1 MSSSHG
7 KDSNSLSRD
16 MGLFGAMSTVVAGT
30 LGAGLFVTLGTA
42 SSTTGPSVILV
53 VILSGLLA
61 MAIAVNYSWMATI
74 FPAAAGSYAYISR
87 TFDSRLP
94 GFIVTW
100 SKWLG
105 YMAAD
110 AVLALG
116 FGNYLQVFYP
126 GIDPKIAGFALLT
139 VLFLVNLVGTK
150 EYSLSQNAIMAVLM
164 LAILVLVI
172 PGSFHVNPANYHPF
186 FTGGMDGFVGA
197 AVPLFYAYIGIAVAG
212 QMGAEVKNPS
222 KNLPLAMVGGTLLLV
237 VLYVWTAAVIYGVVG
252 DYTVLANSER
262 PLATAAE
269 AFLGNSA
276 TAVVAFGGLLATAS
290 SVHAVMAAGIKMP
303 YSWSWDEVFPKQFS
317 AVSQRFGTP
326 HYSLA
331 TLYVVAAALTFWS
344 NGLDEALVI
353 ATFSYLI
360 AYATVSLTLLYVRA
374 SRPDL
379 VEQAGFD
386 YGWLTPVTGVVA
398 ALGAVGLLT
407 KAANFGG
414 LPGAFGDFIT
424 GLPGAFSDFF
434 AAPLAGTVPVLSA
447 FRATV
452 LNAYWTAFEAA
463 PTLRI
468 YLPWMVVGLGIFAV
482 YWRLG
487 NQRGTD
493 VGAILD
499 TLPGVSSDEHDPTIG
514 DVTSDD

>member
-1 MSSSHG
+1 MSSQQG
-7 KDSNSLSRD
+7 RDENSLARE

-53 VILSGLLA
+53 VVLSGILA
-61 MAIAVNYSWMATI
+61 MSIAVNYSWMATI
-74 FPAAAGSYAYISR
+74 FPAAAGSYAYVSR

-94 GFIVTW
+94 GFLVTW

-116 FGNYLQVFYP
+116 FGSYLQVFYP
-126 GIDPKIAGFALLT
+126 AVDPKIAGFALLT
-139 VLFLVNLVGTK
+139 VLFLVNIVGTK
-150 EYSLSQNAIMAVLM
+150 EYSVSQNAIFAVLM

-172 PGSFHVNPANYHPF
+172 PGSFSVDPANYQPF
-186 FTGGMDGFVGA
+186 FTGGFDGFVAA

-222 KNLPLAMVGGTLLLV
+222 RNLPLAMVGGTFVLI
-237 VLYVWTAAVIYGVVG
+237 VLYIWTAAVIYGVVG
-252 DYTVLANSER
+252 DYTVLANSDR

-269 AFLGNSA
+269 AFLGDSA

-317 AVSQRFGTP
+317 ATNDRFGTP
-326 HYSLA
+326 HWSLL
-331 TLYVVAAALTFWS
+331 TLYVVAAGLTFWS
-344 NGLDEALVI
+344 TGLSQALAI

-360 AYATVSLTLLYVRA
+360 AYCAVSVTLLYVRWNR
-374 SRPDL
+374 SDL

-386 YGWLTPVTGVVA
+386 YGWLTPVTGVV
-398 ALGAVGLLT
+398 GAVGAAGLLSEAY
-407 KAANFGG
+407 KGSLSIYVPWLAVGVVV
-414 LPGAFGDFIT
+414 
-424 GLPGAFSDFF
+424 FS
-434 AAPLAGTVPVLSA
+434 
-447 FRATV
+447 
-452 LNAYWTAFEAA
+452 
-463 PTLRI
+463 
-468 YLPWMVVGLGIFAV
+468 V
-482 YWRLG
+482 YWYLG
-487 NQRGTD
+487 QQRGTD

-499 TLPGVSSDEHDPTIG
+499 TLPGVASDEREDPTVRG
-514 DVTSDD
+514 GPSDD

>member
-53 VILSGLLA
+53 VVLSGILA

-74 FPAAAGSYAYISR
+74 FPGAAGSYAYVSR
-87 TFDSRLP
+87 TFGSRLP
-94 GFIVTW
+94 GFLVTW

-116 FGNYLQVFYP
+116 FGSYLQVFYP
-126 GIDPKIAGFALLT
+126 SVNPEIAGFVLLT

-150 EYSLSQNAIMAVLM
+150 EYSVSQNVIFAVLM
-164 LAILVLVI
+164 VAILVLVI
-172 PGSFHVNPANYHPF
+172 PGSFSVDPANYQPF
-186 FTGGMDGFVGA
+186 FTGGFDGFVGA

-222 KNLPLAMVGGTLLLV
+222 RNLPLAMVGGTLVLILL
-237 VLYVWTAAVIYGVVG
+237 YIWTAAVIYGVVG

-269 AFLGNSA
+269 AFLGDSG

-303 YSWSWDEVFPKQFS
+303 YSWSWDEVFPSFFS
-317 AVSQRFGTP
+317 SVSDRFGTP
-326 HYSLA
+326 HFSLL
-331 TLYVVAAALTFWS
+331 TLYLVAAGLTFWS
-344 NGLDEALVI
+344 TGLDQVLAI

-360 AYATVSLTLLYVRA
+360 AYASVSITLLYVRA
-374 SRPDL
+374 SRSDL
-379 VEQAGFD
+379 AEQAGFD
-386 YGWLTPVTGVVA
+386 YGWLTPVTGLIGTV
-398 ALGAVGLLT
+398 GAVGLLT
-407 KAANFGG
+407 E
-414 LPGAFGDFIT
+414 
-424 GLPGAFSDFF
+424 
-434 AAPLAGTVPVLSA
+434 
-447 FRATV
+447 
-452 LNAYWTAFEAA
+452 AYK
-463 PTLRI
+463 
-468 YLPWMVVGLGIFAV
+468 GSLGIYVPWLAV
-482 YWRLG
+482 GIVVFGIYWYIG
-487 NQRGTD
+487 NRRGTD
-493 VGAILD
+493 VSAILD
-499 TLPGVSSDEHDPTIG
+499 TLPGVPSDEYDPEVRE
-514 DVTSDD
+514 VTSDD